1 MKNYAPKS
9 RIAPPLLAGVL
20 LLLFVVIRV
29 GLDEGGDVERS
40 LAVQQALNEI
50 PRQFQS
56 PAGTWIYRRTVP
68 VPSGQAELLGLTFH
82 ASLEYQRVGT
92 FPPVTATIFIAYC
105 DDVRS
110 MAGHHPPTC
119 YPASGWEMSPSEGG
133 RFQFSHPSERVVK
146 GQLYKFSRK
155 TADKTDLWIMNGFF
169 DGKGNFVDRLE
180 DAESLAEGSLFSSQ
194 AMFQFQFLFQG
205 DFRDVDIQGYAEE
218 ILGGIPGSVLVG
230 GVDGGRRKK
239 T

>member
-1 MKNYAPKS
+1 MKNYATKS
-9 RIAPPLLAGVL
+9 RIAPPLLAGLL
-20 LLLFVVIRV
+20 LLLFVAIRV

-40 LAVQQALNEI
+40 LTVQQALNEI

-68 VPSGQAELLGLTFH
+68 VPSAQAEMLGLTYH
-82 ASLEYQRVGT
+82 ASLEYQRAGT
-92 FPPVTATIFIAYC
+92 FPPVIATIFVAYC

-110 MAGHHPPTC
+110 MAGHHPPNC

-146 GQLYKFSRK
+146 GQLYKFSRN
-155 TADKTDLWIMNGFF
+155 TTDKTDLWIMNGFF

-194 AMFQFQFLFQG
+194 AMFQFQILFQG
-205 DFRDVDIQGYAEE
+205 DFRDVDIQGYADE

-230 GVDGGRRKK
+230 GAAEGKRRD
-239 T
+239 